1 MWNEEQKAVIKSN
14 APVKQ
19 VIAAAGSGKTATMIG
34 LLAEQERNGGIRP
47 DRTLIVTF
55 TNKAAEEFQN
65 RILQNLLS
73 DRYIILTFH
82 AFCYQMIKSY
92 HPIYS
97 KSPMR
102 IIEKKQL
109 EAFTIDFL
117 YKDRFKIGGTPF
129 SILFRQNAYYFKS
142 EHPEIYEKYIKA
154 LSTWK
159 AKENLL
165 EFEDLPLITLNGLE
179 NKENWTHILPSL
191 FDSVIVDEFQDTD
204 TTQLKILQQ
213 IRPPNLTVVGDD
225 WQAIYG
231 FRGATPEPFLN
242 FPSYFNKTE
251 QFFLTTNYRSL
262 KGIIDL
268 STHALQKNKSK
279 ISKIVKSHRNGNA
292 SVLQFTMENPKS
304 DRYNMVQKL
313 EKALMEDKESI
324 MLVRSNF
331 RRKEWIQSGIPEK
344 KITTIHAAKGL
355 EYRTV
360 ILDLSAGWSMPE
372 SMDNT
377 LLEEERRIL
386 YVGISRAKDE
396 LILLGR
402 KLPKRKQG
410 LEDEFFSYFRNFDSQ
425 GKPTLRYRLLW

>member
-1 MWNEEQKAVIKSN
+1 MWNEEQRAVIESE
-14 APVKQ
+14 ASVKQ

-34 LLAEQERNGGIRP
+34 LLSEQERKGDIRP

-55 TNKAAEEFQN
+55 TNKATEEFEN
-65 RILQNLLS
+65 RILRNHLS
-73 DRYIILTFH
+73 DQYRISTFH
-82 AFCYQMIKSY
+82 AFCYQLIKSY
-92 HPIYS
+92 HPLYKNSSIA
-97 KSPMR
+97 
-102 IIEKKQL
+102 ILQKKQL
-109 EAFTIDFL
+109 EDFTYNFL

-129 SILFRQNAYYFKS
+129 PILFRQNAFHFKS
-142 EHPEIYEKYIKA
+142 EHPEIFKEYLDA
-154 LSTWK
+154 LNAWK

-165 EFEDLPLITLNGLE
+165 EFEDLPTILLRGLE
-179 NKENWTHILPSL
+179 NKENWTLNLPSL

-213 IRPPNLTVVGDD
+213 MQPPNITIVGDD

-242 FPSYFNKTE
+242 FPAYFKKTE

-279 ISKIVKSHRNGNA
+279 ISKIVKSHRNGLA
-292 SVLQFTMENPKS
+292 SVTQMTLENPKS
-304 DRYNMVQKL
+304 DRYHIVQKL
-313 EKALMEDKESI
+313 QSKLSDENESI

-331 RRKEWIQSGIPEK
+331 RRKEWIQSGVPEH
-344 KITTIHAAKGL
+344 KITTIHGAKGL
-355 EYRTV
+355 EFKAV

-372 SMDNT
+372 SIDDS

-402 KLPKRKQG
+402 KLPKRKRG